1 MKKKNKN
8 KRKKTLTAVGA
19 LVAAGLTPGIIAAT
33 PVNEPNAGVTAA
45 EVVAIAGQTYGFDEL
60 YAMQQRAVRKVEP
73 QVATR
78 YGVPPSQQ
86 SRLYGVPHPRV
97 PAPKPPQPKQHSI
110 EMDTLQMSLMMYC
123 AQLIDAD
130 TEGILIS
137 LDSDLTR
144 DLDMN
149 TDQLKELAAEIK
161 ERYGVEVSYHR
172 FKLIGQLNTLRLVS
186 EYIYRLKTVWD
197 K

>member
-8 KRKKTLTAVGA
+8 RRKKALTAVGA
-19 LVAAGLTPGIIAAT
+19 VVAAGLTPGIIGAT
-33 PVNEPNAGVTAA
+33 SVNGSNTGLTAA
-45 EVVAIAGQTYGFDEL
+45 EVVAIDGNAYGFDEL
-60 YAMQQRAVRKVEP
+60 YAMQQRVIRKVEP
-73 QVATR
+73 RVATR

-86 SRLYGVPHPRV
+86 SRLYGVPRPRV
-97 PAPKPPQPKQHSI
+97 PKPPQTKQPTI
-110 EMDTLQMSLMMYC
+110 LMDTVQIALLQYC

-144 DLDMN
+144 DLEMN
-149 TDQLKELAAEIK
+149 EDQLKELAAEIK

-172 FKLIGQLNTLRLVS
+172 FYLIGQLNTLRLVS

-197 K
+197 